1 MGKIPALTAILMV
14 FALFASLAYA
24 DHTDLDIS
32 IDRVKVND
40 QVVSESSSNLIDD
53 SDTFLITVDFTAII
67 ALQKGHVEAV
77 LKGRQT
83 KAVVSDSTMT
93 FDIAKNQSA
102 TVALTLNLIDD
113 LKREE
118 EFDLTIKV
126 IDARGNSEQNIYGL
140 RTESITAKRILDV
153 SIDSVEV
160 ESKSLAEN
168 ENTFI
173 VLKDAKNEIDL
184 RVRLT
189 SLEIVNDAHLEAILM
204 FENGDVVA
212 DITANFDLAKDQS
225 IVKKLE
231 LPLVDKFEQGNF
243 MLKIKLVDAEG
254 NIEEKSYGLKI
265 SQVEA
270 PFIISSISLSPENN
284 AQAGKF
290 LRATLS
296 FKNSGVVPLE
306 GVTLKVSIPELGI
319 IATKFVDDLDTNQPT
334 IKEDF
339 LLKIPETAQKGTYT
353 IKSEIS
359 SQFGTKSEVKE
370 LSISIIGEGIKQI
383 AEKLEVNI
391 PVNSQPLFSNVEA
404 IYPIIL
410 TNNGINAK
418 SYTIL
423 VDGIDFGSYRILPS
437 NTDVIGPGQTKT
449 INLMLNAKDTE
460 KGQKIFTVTVKSAQ
474 NILEEIP
481 LKASI
486 VPATAFNARKI
497 FEWFVLLT
505 VLLFTASA
513 VFYAIK
519 VYNERKKGGKKEEM
533 QGYKEELPAAETYY

>member
-53 SDTFLITVDFTAII
+53 SDTFLINVDFTAII